1 MSSFLSI
8 GFCSPFASLALSSPN
23 GYLFDIVQLHSYRFH
38 VEHFRSIS
46 SFSALPLFW
55 WALPRFR
62 SPKKKDLAEG
72 STYYSNFLSLFFE
85 VFTTVV
91 VEQNST
97 NAIRISRSSLL
108 GSLVARTAFVLKLAS
123 ARKFSWRSACDCSV
137 DCTLGARGAR

>member
-8 GFCSPFASLALSSPN
+8 GCCSPFASLALSSPN

-62 SPKKKDLAEG
+62 SPKKKTSPRG
-72 STYYSNFLSLFFE
+72 QRITRMFFSLFFE

-91 VEQNST
+91 VEQNS

>member
-8 GFCSPFASLALSSPN
+8 GCCSPFASLALSSPN

-62 SPKKKDLAEG
+62 SPKKKRPRRGVNVLLEF
-72 STYYSNFLSLFFE
+72 SFSFFE

-91 VEQNST
+91 VEQNS